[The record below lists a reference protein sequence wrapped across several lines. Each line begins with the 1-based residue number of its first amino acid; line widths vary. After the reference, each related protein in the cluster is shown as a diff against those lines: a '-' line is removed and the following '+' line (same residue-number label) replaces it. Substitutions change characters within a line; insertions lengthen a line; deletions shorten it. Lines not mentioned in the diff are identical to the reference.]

1 MPKTGFLMTL
11 LLMLFLI
18 CSFVQ
23 CFPIGGSVPEYELYE
38 PQQAIAFTDLPGVK
52 RQLKG
57 DSRLLQALTKVG
69 IELLEPYTNSNF
81 QKMNA
86 RDMFRAL
93 INFRRYK

>member
-52 RQLKG
+52 RQLK
-57 DSRLLQALTKVG
+57 
-69 IELLEPYTNSNF
+69 EPYTNSNF

>member
-57 DSRLLQALTKVG
+57 DSRLLQALTK
-69 IELLEPYTNSNF
+69 
-81 QKMNA
+81 KMNA